1 MIKHRNVNMLSGS
14 ITKGLL
20 SMTVPI
26 MIMNVSQV
34 LIQTVDMAILK
45 QFGAEAAVGAVG
57 VSGNLITL
65 CTALLIGLSAGAN
78 VVVAKRV
85 GSGNR
90 EAADKAVMTA
100 LLLAVFGGLFMM
112 VIGSVFAETF
122 LRWMN
127 CPESLLN
134 EAVLYFRIYFYG
146 LPILMLYNFSA
157 AILRAI
163 GDTKKPMFFL
173 ILGGII
179 KLVLT
184 IVFVGTFHMSVDGV
198 GYATVL
204 SNLVAAILAFIDVL
218 HSKESITV
226 NFKKIRFSWPELK
239 EMLFVGVPAGLQ
251 SAMYS
256 FANVTIVSVVNS
268 YGEAATTGMSIANQ
282 FDGILYQ
289 ISYAPSL
296 AIIPYVAQNIGA
308 KNFKRA
314 RKSLLRATLI
324 TTVFG
329 FSFGIL
335 SAIFSGQLSGLMSS
349 SPEVIMYSRQKMVL
363 VSSTYFI
370 CGINDVLGGALKG
383 MGKPILPAVA
393 TMVYMCGLRF
403 VWVYAIYPLLPDS
416 LTYLYLVW
424 PIGWILSIVTLLI
437 AYVPAMK
444 KLQRQQE
451 AAA

>member
-1 MIKHRNVNMLSGS
+1 MIKHRNVDMLSGS
-14 ITKGLL
+14 ITKSLL
-20 SMTVPI
+20 ALTIPV
-26 MIMNVSQV
+26 MIMNVTQV
-34 LIQTVDMAILK
+34 LIQAVDMAILK

-57 VSGNLITL
+57 VCGNLITL

-90 EAADKAVMTA
+90 EAADRAVMTA
-100 LLLAVFGGLFMM
+100 LLLAVVGGFFML
-112 VIGSVFAETF
+112 VIGAVFAETF
-122 LRWMN
+122 LRMIN
-127 CPESLLN
+127 CPESLLK

-184 IVFVGTFHMSVDGV
+184 VVFVGTFHMSVDGV
-198 GYATVL
+198 AYATVI
-204 SNLVAAILAFIDVL
+204 SNLVAAVLAFADVL
-218 HSKESITV
+218 KSKEFFFV
-226 NFKKIRFSWPELK
+226 DFNKIRFSWPELK
-239 EMLFVGVPAGLQ
+239 EMLFVGVPAGMQ
-251 SAMYS
+251 SALYS
-256 FANVTIVSVVNS
+256 FANVTIVSGVNS

-308 KNFKRA
+308 RNIKRA
-314 RKSLLRATLI
+314 KQSLGRAVLI
-324 TTVFG
+324 TTAFG
-329 FSFGIL
+329 FSFGML
-335 SAIFSGQLSGLMSS
+335 SAIFSGQLSGLMTS
-349 SPEVIMYSRQKMVL
+349 SPEVIMYSKQKMVL

-370 CGINDVLGGALKG
+370 CGINEVMGGMLKG
-383 MGKPILPAVA
+383 MGKPILPTVA
-393 TMVYMCGLRF
+393 TMVYMCALRF
-403 VWVYAIYPLLPDS
+403 VWVYAIYPLLPAS
-416 LTYLYLVW
+416 LTYLYLIW
-424 PIGWILSIVTLLI
+424 PIGWILSIITLFI

-444 KLQRQQE
+444 KLQREQE
-451 AAA
+451 ACA